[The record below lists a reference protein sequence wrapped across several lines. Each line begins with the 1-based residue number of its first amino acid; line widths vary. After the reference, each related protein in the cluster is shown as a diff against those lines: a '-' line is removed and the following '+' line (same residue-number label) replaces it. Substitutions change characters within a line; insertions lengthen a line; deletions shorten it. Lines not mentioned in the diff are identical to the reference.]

1 MHRARRLL
9 RLLRLGR
16 IWCVV
21 VPQCHSGRTGEQ
33 RWNVGSHGAVIDGD
47 FHMTRRDRALEAI
60 HQLQHYDLVQ
70 RFSSYSDL
78 SSEHRPFRVMPSF
91 AFNYMKGATSA
102 DYRKTLRAAAAPYA
116 YYGGHVA
123 KAGSKPAAWPVGA
136 PGPSG
141 GRPSTR

>member
-1 MHRARRLL
+1 MNL
-9 RLLRLGR
+9 
-16 IWCVV
+16 VV
-21 VPQCHSGRTGEQ
+21 Q
-33 RWNVGSHGAVIDGD
+33 RFPPDWRYSAVIDGD

-116 YYGGHVA
+116 YYGEHVA

-141 GRPSTR
+141 ARPSTR